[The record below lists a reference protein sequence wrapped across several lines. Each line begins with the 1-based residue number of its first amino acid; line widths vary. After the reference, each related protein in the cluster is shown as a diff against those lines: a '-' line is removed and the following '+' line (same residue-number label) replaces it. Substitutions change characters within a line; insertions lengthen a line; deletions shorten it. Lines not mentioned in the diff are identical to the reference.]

1 LFLDDLSVTD
11 LADAI
16 ALPSFFSVDAVAAME
31 KVVSKANEINKKER
45 EEMIMKFILR
55 LLCTFSISHARLH
68 TVRHAD
74 FLPQS
79 SSQWL
84 EK

>member
-1 LFLDDLSVTD
+1 MDTLFLD

-16 ALPSFFSVDAVAAME
+16 ALPLFFSVKAVAAME

-45 EEMIMKFILR
+45 EEMIMNFILR

-68 TVRHAD
+68 TVRHAN

-79 SSQWL
+79 SSQ
-84 EK
+84 